1 MTRVDFKR
9 YESYLDVTNFP
20 TNWTEDDFV
29 SFLKKYSEVKTS
41 RVVIHKTDPL
51 RATLVFEGVIDLQP
65 LVQKL
70 SGKAIP
76 PGAEMP
82 LEVKMCGEDSLKIQ
96 VATNPGQIGLQEE
109 MRRTQGLKANDWMRK
124 SYGNYATKYVLTY
137 KTRDATIR
145 AYEKLN
151 DFIKEKG
158 IPATVELFDTIPH
171 RNREQHL
178 SDSNESKLFNN
189 LGNINN
195 QHARNMQSMGGNVPM
210 MTGGFGFAP
219 SGQSIPL
226 APPVVRAEPAGNQP
240 VVFVEYFTAKGTPY
254 YFNML
259 TRNVQW
265 EIPPANAAVVKPNFE
280 PKNLPG
286 YVQTIPANTKD
297 VAMPKFTAKKGPP
310 GCNVFIYNLP
320 HDWTEKDI
328 FLNFSPFGKMVNA
341 RVIIDPITKLPRG
354 YGFAS
359 YDNQKSALKAVQTME
374 GFTVSGKRLQVS
386 IKKDDFDFK

>member
-1 MTRVDFKR
+1 MSNDTSMSIIRKDL
-9 YESYLDVTNFP
+9 SFP
-20 TNWTEDDFV
+20 P
-29 SFLKKYSEVKTS
+29 
-41 RVVIHKTDPL
+41 H
-51 RATLVFEGVIDLQP
+51 
-65 LVQKL
+65 
-70 SGKAIP
+70 
-76 PGAEMP
+76 
-82 LEVKMCGEDSLKIQ
+82 
-96 VATNPGQIGLQEE
+96 GQIMPMTQPIVREE
-109 MRRTQGLKANDWMRK
+109 
-124 SYGNYATKYVLTY
+124 
-137 KTRDATIR
+137 
-145 AYEKLN
+145 
-151 DFIKEKG
+151 
-158 IPATVELFDTIPH
+158 
-171 RNREQHL
+171 HL
-178 SDSNESKLFNN
+178 
-189 LGNINN
+189 
-195 QHARNMQSMGGNVPM
+195 
-210 MTGGFGFAP
+210 
-219 SGQSIPL
+219 
-226 APPVVRAEPAGNQP
+226 GNQP
-240 VVFVEYFTAKGTPY
+240 VVFVEYLTSKGTPY

-259 TRNVQW
+259 TRKTQW